1 MYFCSIYP
9 DSFHHWL
16 TIVCYCLLETLSLK
30 EVVQFV
36 DGGGEWVPKVLGS
49 SMSLRDHNTFLSAN
63 KLNLLQVDT
72 TRFLYALPATGW
84 YSLSNTA
91 WPDTVKWMPTSARHI
106 QWSQSSNTFTLEV
119 CTGPLLLT
127 RPVAILAKLSPA
139 RPEFSWAW
147 PGLAR
152 EAEDLLQDNQSCSWN
167 VEPGEWWS
175 PCSAKQSWEWA
186 VSSAF
191 DWQRSLRESST
202 VPRCMER
209 VGLDSYSANVH
220 GPWPRQLRC

>member
-1 MYFCSIYP
+1 MLLFAGNA
-9 DSFHHWL
+9 L
-16 TIVCYCLLETLSLK
+16 TERSGTICWWWWRMSPK
-30 EVVQFV
+30 SSSVQHVF
-36 DGGGEWVPKVLGS
+36 ES
-49 SMSLRDHNTFLSAN
+49 HNIFLSAN

-72 TRFLYALPATGW
+72 TRFLYALPATGR

-91 WPDTVKWMPTSARHI
+91 WPDTVKWMPASARHI

-119 CTGPLLLT
+119 CTGPLFSA

-139 RPEFSWAW
+139 RPKFSWAW

-167 VEPGEWWS
+167 VEPGEWRS
-175 PCSAKQSWEWA
+175 PCSPKQSWEWA

-191 DWQRSLRESST
+191 DWQRSLR
-202 VPRCMER
+202 
-209 VGLDSYSANVH
+209 
-220 GPWPRQLRC
+220 